1 MEKYINS
8 IEILFGKIII
18 HSPNKDY
25 LCSNVLKSSFYS
37 NKISKKVFEVFFG
50 FNDFEN
56 DNSYRSKQFKN
67 KGLYLGHSIGK
78 KAKLK
83 ISSNSIHIY
92 IFSGEKKDYEQ
103 VFWSFVLKY
112 ILSYFSFKNRCL
124 HLKGCLLKNNAEQ
137 GILILGKGNSGK
149 TTLCKILK
157 NYGYI
162 PLSNTHVIINNNR
175 IYGINSWVRE
185 RNKDIEYNVAPNK
198 NYLLDCEL
206 KKIWIYQYNDE
217 NKIIINDLTKEQA
230 ISFMFY
236 FSDCIGNYDL
246 KEEVID
252 YFSNSFIES
261 INTLNLNSVLLEELL
276 DNYAVKYISLD
287 VFNIKEN

>member
-1 MEKYINS
+1 MVC
-8 IEILFGKIII
+8 G
-18 HSPNKDY
+18 
-25 LCSNVLKSSFYS
+25 YS
-37 NKISKKVFEVFFG
+37 
-50 FNDFEN
+50 
-56 DNSYRSKQFKN
+56 
-67 KGLYLGHSIGK
+67 
-78 KAKLK
+78 
-83 ISSNSIHIY
+83 
-92 IFSGEKKDYEQ
+92 
-103 VFWSFVLKY
+103 
-112 ILSYFSFKNRCL
+112 
-124 HLKGCLLKNNAEQ
+124 
-137 GILILGKGNSGK
+137 
-149 TTLCKILK
+149 
-157 NYGYI
+157 
-162 PLSNTHVIINNNR
+162 
-175 IYGINSWVRE
+175 
-185 RNKDIEYNVAPNK
+185 K